1 METAE
6 TLVAS
11 TEIIAR
17 HLAAYLQQTDP
28 MGKTI
33 VFCVDQAHAEQMCQA
48 LRRICPTQVIRYPDY
63 VERIVSEEGIE
74 GKRALGRFSTPGERT
89 PVIVTTSK
97 LLSTGVDVP
106 TCKNIVLARPI
117 RSMVEFK
124 QIIGRGTRLY
134 EPDKFWFTIVD
145 YAGATR
151 LFFDPDFD
159 GDPELVEVEPLTPQP
174 PVTATTSAMIETT
187 PPAPATVAIDGGA
200 EYGPRAESAAG
211 TALPAPMSP
220 APVAQATAPTLTGIS
235 NSPIDVQPPSN
246 QPTADAQVLYQPEG
260 YQPLHDESGDFLMQ
274 EGTVAVQRAVS
285 DSSDGAS
292 AVTLRRPRDGRV
304 FRVAGEIVYE
314 LAPDGKTLRRVSLR
328 DYTMTALQSLV
339 TTAADLRVRWLD
351 QAQREEIL
359 ARLIEEGVDLQ
370 ALAAAHRLH
379 DVDPLDVLL
388 SVAFGQ
394 AACTRRERADRV
406 QGAHAAFFQRFSP
419 AARDI
424 LDTILQK
431 YVAGEAPDV
440 SNAELLKVPPLS
452 ERGTFVELARHFG
465 GGAALRS
472 TLKEMQR
479 LLYDV

>member
-1 METAE
+1 
-6 TLVAS
+6 
-11 TEIIAR
+11 
-17 HLAAYLQQTDP
+17 
-28 MGKTI
+28 
-33 VFCVDQAHAEQMCQA
+33 
-48 LRRICPTQVIRYPDY
+48 
-63 VERIVSEEGIE
+63 
-74 GKRALGRFSTPGERT
+74 
-89 PVIVTTSK
+89 
-97 LLSTGVDVP
+97 
-106 TCKNIVLARPI
+106 
-117 RSMVEFK
+117 
-124 QIIGRGTRLY
+124 
-134 EPDKFWFTIVD
+134 
-145 YAGATR
+145 
-151 LFFDPDFD
+151 
-159 GDPELVEVEPLTPQP
+159 
-174 PVTATTSAMIETT
+174 
-187 PPAPATVAIDGGA
+187 
-200 EYGPRAESAAG
+200 
-211 TALPAPMSP
+211 
-220 APVAQATAPTLTGIS
+220 
-235 NSPIDVQPPSN
+235 
-246 QPTADAQVLYQPEG
+246 
-260 YQPLHDESGDFLMQ
+260 
-274 EGTVAVQRAVS
+274 
-285 DSSDGAS
+285 
-292 AVTLRRPRDGRV
+292 
-304 FRVAGEIVYE
+304 
-314 LAPDGKTLRRVSLR
+314 VSLR